1 MDGETV
7 SYDGATYGEAL
18 YGEDYANYYYYL
30 YWSSTDEAKTE
41 HRTGRDSYET
51 PTEQRSGLAYAE
63 EQDRRAGPDRRR
75 RKEKEMD

>member
-1 MDGETV
+1 MDSGETV
-7 SYDGATYGEAL
+7 AYNGATGAL

-30 YWSSTDEAKTE
+30 YWSSTDEAQTE

-51 PTEQRSGLAYAE
+51 PTEQRSGLAYDGE
-63 EQDRRAGPDRRR
+63 KDRRAGPDRRR